1 MLRHRITGAHCR
13 QDQKVRIQSLI
24 PGSYTEHFGLKK
36 IGSSRF
42 IVRMGAAMI
51 RTFFLLLYPA
61 LTSPIVTCAQTVD
74 DIIARNLEARGGV
87 EKIKA
92 VKTMRTSGTLRQ
104 GGFRAAFV
112 QENQR
117 PNKVREETIIQGMAE
132 TEAFDGKA
140 GWRVSPFGG
149 RKDPDLLSADD
160 MKGLVED
167 ADLDGHLVDYRNKDH
182 RAELIGHEPVEGTD
196 CYKIRLIL
204 NSSDVRYYYIDADSY
219 LELKVET
226 ERRIRG
232 TVRYNETLYG
242 DYEQVNGIYF
252 PFAFESGQKGSP
264 DRVKFTVDKVE
275 LNVPLSESRFSM
287 PAGAAK

>member
-1 MLRHRITGAHCR
+1 
-13 QDQKVRIQSLI
+13 
-24 PGSYTEHFGLKK
+24 
-36 IGSSRF
+36 
-42 IVRMGAAMI
+42 MGAAMI

-61 LTSPIVTCAQTVD
+61 LISPIVTCAQTVD

-104 GGFRAAFV
+104 GGFRAAFI

-160 MKGLVED
+160 MKGLIED
-167 ADLDGHLVDYRNKDH
+167 ADLDGLLVDYRNKDH
-182 RAELIGHEPVEGTD
+182 RAALIGHESVEGTD
-196 CYKIRLIL
+196 CYKIKLTL

-232 TVRYNETLYG
+232 TIQYNETLYG

-264 DRVKFTVDKVE
+264 ERVKFTVDKVE
-275 LNVPLSESRFSM
+275 LDIPLSESRFSI
-287 PAGAAK
+287 PKGGAK

>member
-1 MLRHRITGAHCR
+1 
-13 QDQKVRIQSLI
+13 
-24 PGSYTEHFGLKK
+24 
-36 IGSSRF
+36 
-42 IVRMGAAMI
+42 MI
-51 RTFFLLLYPA
+51 RTFFLLLCPA
-61 LTSPIVTCAQTVD
+61 LTWPIVTCAQTVD
-74 DIIARNLEARGGV
+74 DIIARNLQARGGV

-104 GGFRAAFV
+104 GGFRAAFI

-182 RAELIGHEPVEGTD
+182 RAELIGHESVEGTD
-196 CYKIRLIL
+196 CYKIKLTL

-226 ERRIRG
+226 ERKIRG
-232 TVRYNETLYG
+232 TVQYNETLYG
-242 DYEQVNGIYF
+242 DYEKVNGIYF
-252 PFAFESGQKGSP
+252 PFAFESGQKGNP

-287 PAGAAK
+287 PKGAAK

>member
-1 MLRHRITGAHCR
+1 
-13 QDQKVRIQSLI
+13 
-24 PGSYTEHFGLKK
+24 
-36 IGSSRF
+36 
-42 IVRMGAAMI
+42 MGAVMI
-51 RTFFLLLYPA
+51 RTFSTLLSVA
-61 LTSPIVTCAQTVD
+61 LIAPIVTAAQTID
-74 DIIARNLEARGGV
+74 EIIARNLQARGGL
-87 EKIKA
+87 EKIRS
-92 VKTMRTSGTLRQ
+92 VKTIRTSGALSQ

-132 TEAFDGKA
+132 IEAFDGKT

-160 MKGLVED
+160 MKSLVED
-167 ADLDGHLVDYRNKDH
+167 ADLDGQLVDYRNKDH
-182 RAELIGHEPVEGTD
+182 RAELIGHDSVEGTD
-196 CYKIRLIL
+196 CYKIKLTL
-204 NSSDVRYYYIDADSY
+204 NSSDVRYYYIDTDSF

-232 TVRYNETLYG
+232 TVQYNETLYG

-264 DRVKFTVDKVE
+264 YRIKFTVDKVE
-275 LNVPLSESRFSM
+275 LNVPLGDSRFSI
-287 PAGAAK
+287 PAGGAK

>member
-1 MLRHRITGAHCR
+1 
-13 QDQKVRIQSLI
+13 
-24 PGSYTEHFGLKK
+24 
-36 IGSSRF
+36 
-42 IVRMGAAMI
+42 MI
-51 RTFFLLLYPA
+51 RTFLLLLCPA
-61 LTSPIVTCAQTVD
+61 LTWPIVTCAQTVD
-74 DIIARNLEARGGV
+74 DIIARNLQARGGV

-104 GGFRAAFV
+104 GGFRAAFI

-182 RAELIGHEPVEGTD
+182 RAELIGHESVEGTD
-196 CYKIRLIL
+196 CYKIKLTL

-226 ERRIRG
+226 ERKIRG
-232 TVRYNETLYG
+232 TVQYNETLYG
-242 DYEQVNGIYF
+242 DYEQVSGIYF
-252 PFAFESGQKGSP
+252 PFAFESGQKGNP

-287 PAGAAK
+287 PKGAAK

>member
-1 MLRHRITGAHCR
+1 
-13 QDQKVRIQSLI
+13 
-24 PGSYTEHFGLKK
+24 
-36 IGSSRF
+36 
-42 IVRMGAAMI
+42 MI
-51 RTFFLLLYPA
+51 RTFSTLLSVA
-61 LTSPIVTCAQTVD
+61 LIAPIVTAAQTID
-74 DIIARNLEARGGV
+74 EIIARNLQARGGL
-87 EKIKA
+87 EKIRS
-92 VKTMRTSGTLRQ
+92 VKTIRTSGTLSQ

-132 TEAFDGKA
+132 IEAFDGKT

-160 MKGLVED
+160 MKSLVED
-167 ADLDGHLVDYRNKDH
+167 ADLDGQLVDYRNKDH
-182 RAELIGHEPVEGTD
+182 RAELIGHDSVEGTD
-196 CYKIRLIL
+196 CYKIKLTL
-204 NSSDVRYYYIDADSY
+204 NSSDVRYYYIDTDSF

-232 TVRYNETLYG
+232 TVQYNETLYG

-264 DRVKFTVDKVE
+264 YRVKFTVDKVE
-275 LNVPLSESRFSM
+275 LNVPLGESRFSI
-287 PAGAAK
+287 PAGGAK

>member
-1 MLRHRITGAHCR
+1 
-13 QDQKVRIQSLI
+13 
-24 PGSYTEHFGLKK
+24 
-36 IGSSRF
+36 
-42 IVRMGAAMI
+42 MGAIMI
-51 RTFFLLLYPA
+51 RTLFILLSVWL
-61 LTSPIVTCAQTVD
+61 LSPKTGAQTVD
-74 DIIARNLEARGGV
+74 EIIARNLEARGGV

-92 VKTMRTSGTLRQ
+92 VKTVRTSGTLRQ
-104 GGFRAAFV
+104 GGFRAAFI

-167 ADLDGHLVDYRNKDH
+167 ADLDGQLVDYRNKDH

-196 CYKIRLIL
+196 CYKIKLTL
-204 NSSDVRYYYIDADSY
+204 SSSDVRYYYIDADSY

-232 TVRYNETLYG
+232 TVQYNETLYG
-242 DYEQVNGIYF
+242 DYERVNGIYY

-264 DRVKFTVDKVE
+264 DRVRVTVDKVE
-275 LNVPLSESRFSM
+275 LNIPLSDSRFSI
-287 PAGAAK
+287 PAGGAK